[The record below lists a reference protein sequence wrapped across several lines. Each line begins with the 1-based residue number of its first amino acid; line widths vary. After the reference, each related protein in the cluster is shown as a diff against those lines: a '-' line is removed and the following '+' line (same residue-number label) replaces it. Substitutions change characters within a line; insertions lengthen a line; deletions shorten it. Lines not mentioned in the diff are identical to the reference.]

1 MTAARARRGS
11 ARIQGNIEAR
21 GDSLRVRV
29 YAGPDPVT
37 GRPVYLRETVYGTDD
52 VARRTA
58 RRTLNRLVAAAEK
71 ARRPSSAVSLSQ
83 VIDEWLRVVE
93 HEDSTRET
101 YLGYI
106 ERTINPSLG
115 PMSIAK
121 LSVRH
126 LETLYAELRRCR
138 ARCDRK
144 PFIEHKADGEH
155 DCVKVKCKPHVCKP
169 MAASTVRQIHAIISG
184 ALSAA
189 VRWDW
194 LESNPA
200 RMAQRPKQKPPEPD
214 PPSPTEAAR
223 LVDEAFR
230 MDEDWGTLVWLVMT
244 TGLRRGEV
252 CILRWSRVD
261 LDVGEIEI
269 RSSYRLRKGVG
280 TEKDTKTH
288 QMRRIAL
295 DTETVVLLRE
305 LKDRWRAR
313 LVDLGLEL
321 TDDMYVF
328 TGYRQ
333 TVPTVPYSPHG
344 VSSRYK
350 DMADR
355 LGIDTHI
362 HALRHYSATELLSA
376 GIDLRTVAGRLGHG
390 GGGATTLR
398 VYAAWVAASD
408 RKAAEILGSRMP
420 KRRSAGGSNTLVD

>member
-1 MTAARARRGS
+1 MSGHRRVVG
-11 ARIQGNIEAR
+11 
-21 GDSLRVRV
+21 
-29 YAGPDPVT
+29 
-37 GRPVYLRETVYGTDD
+37 
-52 VARRTA
+52 
-58 RRTLNRLVAAAEK
+58 
-71 ARRPSSAVSLSQ
+71 
-83 VIDEWLRVVE
+83 VVE

-106 ERTINPSLG
+106 ERTIKPALG
-115 PMSIAK
+115 SMSIAK

-138 ARCDRK
+138 VRCDRK
-144 PFIEHKADGEH
+144 PFIEHKAEGEH
-155 DCVKVKCKPHVCKP
+155 DCMKAKCKPHVCKP

-200 RMAQRPKQKPPEPD
+200 RMAQRPKQKAPEPD
-214 PPSPTEAAR
+214 PPSPAEAAR

-305 LKDRWRAR
+305 LKQRWRAR
-313 LVDLGLEL
+313 LANLGLEL

-333 TVPTVPYSPHG
+333 AVPTVPYSPHG

-355 LGIDTHI
+355 LGIDTHL

-398 VYAAWVAASD
+398 VYAAWIAASD

-420 KRRSAGGSNTLVD
+420 KRRGTGGSNTLVD